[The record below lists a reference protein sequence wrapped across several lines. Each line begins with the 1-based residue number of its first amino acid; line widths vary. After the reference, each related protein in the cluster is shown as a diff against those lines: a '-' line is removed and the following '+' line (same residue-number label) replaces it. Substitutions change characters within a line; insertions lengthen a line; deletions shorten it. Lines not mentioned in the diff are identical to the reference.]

1 MRLYAY
7 LADVVIAVHFA
18 YVAAVLLGLVLI
30 PLGGL
35 LRWRWVRRFWPRVI
49 HLAMIGIVA
58 YQAWLGIECPLT
70 TLEKHLRTLANVDVY
85 PGSFIGHWIDRI
97 LFCEAPPWVFVTAY
111 TAVAA
116 LTVLLTILIPPE
128 RPAGL
133 RLPGRGAGTR

>member
-1 MRLYAY
+1 MRVYAY
-7 LADVVIAVHFA
+7 LADLVIAVHFA

-30 PLGGL
+30 PLGFFF
-35 LRWRWVRRFWPRVI
+35 RWKWVRKFWPRVI

-70 TLEKHLRTLANVDVY
+70 TLEKHLRTLADIDVY

-97 LFCEAPPWVFVTAY
+97 LFCQAPPWVFVTAY

-116 LTVLLTILIPPE
+116 VTVLLTLLVPPE
-128 RPAGL
+128 PPAWW
-133 RLPGRGAGTR
+133 RLPGRNAGPR